1 MSARSDLAAGMSPA
15 QLVPGEVATLF
26 TAAEVMDTWGAACRL
41 IDHGLAKVEPLW
53 TGAAFEAWHSA
64 RLKQTG
70 RWRAAD
76 EAFSAA
82 ATALDT
88 YRTAL
93 VGARES
99 AEYARTLYDTGLEKR
114 TAALESARKT
124 RAKMRAEGVRVYV
137 EPNTGAGGSEMERA
151 ATVLE
156 AAREEVKSAGE
167 AAARAL
173 NQASPPSES
182 VWRQGIRLAS
192 WTSPVAAL
200 IGANWDTLSDSN
212 TWFTLA
218 MLNRDPELQRQFGGG
233 LLIGASDVLM
243 SGPPNSPV
251 NHETWKSATNTW
263 AWQNGMDPSSV
274 SAGAGML
281 LGREILSNAAGPQGK
296 AGMTLKR
303 AAELGVVRA
312 EQLIA
317 KHSVNSIAELWR
329 IRPFDRGYI
338 IEAIRAGN
346 LPYAFR
352 TFDRVDGSV
361 ATSVKSMDLSAATY
375 ADSPAAVERTLNR
388 YLDSVTSFE
397 SATRQGVRVDA
408 DLLESR
414 NLEVIIPKGSATPEH
429 QAAIDATIER
439 AREYS
444 RLHPD
449 EAPVTVKVT
458 EL

>member
-1 MSARSDLAAGMSPA
+1 MPPAGSLTTGSPRSSRCGQA
-15 QLVPGEVATLF
+15 QRST
-26 TAAEVMDTWGAACRL
+26 
-41 IDHGLAKVEPLW
+41 HG
-53 TGAAFEAWHSA
+53 SA
-64 RLKQTG
+64 RLKQAG
-70 RWRAAD
+70 RWQAAD

-82 ATALDT
+82 AVALDS

-114 TAALESARKT
+114 AAAIETVQRQ

-137 EPNTGAGGSEMERA
+137 EPDTGAGGSEMERA
-151 ATVLE
+151 AMVLE
-156 AAREEVKSAGE
+156 TARAEVKSAGE
-167 AAARAL
+167 AASRAL
-173 NQASPPSES
+173 NEASPPSES
-182 VWRQGIRLAS
+182 AWKAGLRMAS
-192 WTSPVAAL
+192 WSSPFAAVV
-200 IGANWDTLSDSN
+200 GANWDTLSDSN

-218 MLNRDPELQRQFGGG
+218 MLNRDPSLQREFGAG

-251 NHETWKSATNTW
+251 THEAWKSATNTW

-274 SAGAGML
+274 SVGAGAL
-281 LGREILSNAAGPQGK
+281 LGREILANAAGPQGK
-296 AGMTLKR
+296 AGLTMKR
-303 AAELGVVRA
+303 AAEAGVLRA

-317 KHSVNSIAELWR
+317 KHSVNSVDEMWR

-338 IEAIRAGN
+338 VEALRAGN

-352 TFDRVDGSV
+352 TFDRVDGAV
-361 ATSVKSMDLSAATY
+361 ATSVKSMDLSAPTY
-375 ADSPAAVERTLNR
+375 ANSPAAVERTLNR
-388 YLDSVTSFE
+388 YLDSVTEF
-397 SATRQGVRVDA
+397 ATARRQGVMVNA
-408 DLLESR
+408 DLLEAR

-429 QAAIDATIER
+429 QAVIDATIER

-449 EAPVTVKVT
+449 EAPVSVKVT